1 MMQYGHAS
9 ATGHGASATGRAAAA
24 GRWLAWML
32 ALALVLFARPA
43 AALTEDDFLPPEQA
57 FVFSAAMADPATLV
71 LNYRIAPEYY
81 MYRERFGLSASPAQ
95 AVTLGEAAY
104 PQGKVKYDPTFDK
117 DMEVFYGT
125 VAVRVPLSQGNGQPF
140 TLTVTSQGCADAGL
154 CYPPM
159 DNTVQLTPVT
169 GGYALAAGTASAPQ
183 GGGTGP
189 PRRWTIRCS

>member
-1 MMQYGHAS
+1 
-9 ATGHGASATGRAAAA
+9 
-24 GRWLAWML
+24 ML

-125 VAVRVPLSQGNGQPF
+125 VAVRVPLSQGNGSRSP
-140 TLTVTSQGCADAGL
+140 
-154 CYPPM
+154 
-159 DNTVQLTPVT
+159 
-169 GGYALAAGTASAPQ
+169 
-183 GGGTGP
+183 
-189 PRRWTIRCS
+189 